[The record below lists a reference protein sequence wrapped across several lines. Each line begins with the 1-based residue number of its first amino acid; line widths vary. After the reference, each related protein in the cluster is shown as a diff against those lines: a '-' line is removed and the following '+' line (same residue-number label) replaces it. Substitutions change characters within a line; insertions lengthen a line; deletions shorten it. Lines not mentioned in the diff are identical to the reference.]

1 MLRLESMVRD
11 VRYACRSLARRPGF
25 AAVAVMTLAVGIG
38 TMTVAFSAVNAFF
51 LAGPPIDVDGAGT
64 IAVTDNTPE
73 TEGASFREF
82 EALVRDVPALDIT
95 AQTIVTLSRRRGETA
110 AIAWGLAVSD
120 NYFDTLGVRAASGR
134 TFGAV
139 NELSAVVSDRFWR
152 QELSQASLTGLTV
165 SLNGLDVPFVGVLP
179 SDFRAGFYDADVW
192 VRIADWDA
200 LRLPARLRRPDMFL
214 FRLIGRLRPDAT
226 ASAANSQVRA
236 VAGEL
241 AKAWPATNAR
251 RTASFVPFDKGR
263 GTERRAIAVMATMAM
278 TMIGIVLLIALFNV
292 VGLLLARAVD
302 REREMTLR
310 GALGASRAR
319 LTQQL
324 VIESLVIASLGA
336 ALALFVSRWSNDL
349 LATFAPEAP
358 IPQRID
364 VTPDWTV
371 ALFAGVLM
379 IVCGVGAGLLPA
391 RRATRLAI
399 ATAIAPPTIIGGG
412 RSGRLRAGIV
422 SIQVAGATLLLTLA
436 GLLVRSAITTAA
448 APLGFEIERAIV
460 VELDP
465 ASHGYTEP
473 AAQRLVSDLLSNL
486 RDTPGVTSA
495 TVMDRVPFYVG
506 FPMHVEVALD
516 GRSCALETCP
526 VAGRYRVGPAYFRTM
541 GIPLLRGREFDGSS
555 VDAQSVVISDTMA
568 RSVWPSTDPVGQWVT
583 LGTEARRK
591 QVVGVAA
598 DTVHRVVNERLEP
611 YVYLPFEGTDYGNAV
626 AVVLRTAGAPEPL
639 MRTVSNQIRALDP
652 ALPVVQLRTMEE
664 RIAAREQSGNLIVVR
679 FFGICGVLALFLSVV
694 GLVGTVAYSV
704 GQRVREFGVRAA
716 IGASPG
722 DQARLVLGSALKMAV
737 PGIAIGLFGTL
748 LLSWLIASQV
758 RGIDFNSPL
767 TYALVAVLQLA
778 IATAAAAVPGRRAS
792 HANPLAALRTD

>member
-1 MLRLESMVRD
+1 
-11 VRYACRSLARRPGF
+11 
-25 AAVAVMTLAVGIG
+25 
-38 TMTVAFSAVNAFF
+38 
-51 LAGPPIDVDGAGT
+51 
-64 IAVTDNTPE
+64 
-73 TEGASFREF
+73 
-82 EALVRDVPALDIT
+82 
-95 AQTIVTLSRRRGETA
+95 
-110 AIAWGLAVSD
+110 
-120 NYFDTLGVRAASGR
+120 
-134 TFGAV
+134 
-139 NELSAVVSDRFWR
+139 
-152 QELSQASLTGLTV
+152 
-165 SLNGLDVPFVGVLP
+165 
-179 SDFRAGFYDADVW
+179 
-192 VRIADWDA
+192 
-200 LRLPARLRRPDMFL
+200 
-214 FRLIGRLRPDAT
+214 
-226 ASAANSQVRA
+226 
-236 VAGEL
+236 
-241 AKAWPATNAR
+241 
-251 RTASFVPFDKGR
+251 
-263 GTERRAIAVMATMAM
+263 
-278 TMIGIVLLIALFNV
+278 
-292 VGLLLARAVD
+292 
-302 REREMTLR
+302 
-310 GALGASRAR
+310 
-319 LTQQL
+319 
-324 VIESLVIASLGA
+324 
-336 ALALFVSRWSNDL
+336 
-349 LATFAPEAP
+349 
-358 IPQRID
+358 
-364 VTPDWTV
+364 
-371 ALFAGVLM
+371 
-379 IVCGVGAGLLPA
+379 
-391 RRATRLAI
+391 
-399 ATAIAPPTIIGGG
+399 
-412 RSGRLRAGIV
+412 
-422 SIQVAGATLLLTLA
+422 
-436 GLLVRSAITTAA
+436 
-448 APLGFEIERAIV
+448 
-460 VELDP
+460 
-465 ASHGYTEP
+465 
-473 AAQRLVSDLLSNL
+473 
-486 RDTPGVTSA
+486 
-495 TVMDRVPFYVG
+495 
-506 FPMHVEVALD
+506 
-516 GRSCALETCP
+516 
-526 VAGRYRVGPAYFRTM
+526 M